1 MNSTLIYKSRYL
13 SFLALALFAQACADD
28 DGESTVS
35 ASASSALVSTGG
47 LDASFVANAVWNS
60 GYCGEV
66 VLKNQHASATV
77 TNWSVKLDLG
87 TGSIQNAWSAVQSGS
102 TGVVTFRPVDYTS
115 RINPGATVRFGFC
128 ASIPLPGTAPATVVE
143 VTDDLPSQT
152 CVERDPGAVPTRVQ
166 IRVADVDD
174 YVYLTIN
181 GIRRRVW
188 HYYGGGQ
195 NELIDITP
203 WFANGNN
210 EVRIQAMNGGGPAD
224 YSFELYVDNQPIAN
238 EVCPESLCNSNNSLS
253 SGIWLDRTYNVPLSN
268 LPAAQTITLT
278 SATPGALY
286 VNGQYTGRRTPT
298 SLALPPGQYT
308 FGLGLSN
315 DTPGSY
321 TGEFR
326 EETVTVGVCPKT
338 VDLTAHPALPVVNTT
353 RIGILPIRNAVH
365 GDPNDLG
372 VLANSDIPYLQAQ
385 MNAIRDT
392 WVEPFSYGLTT
403 WTVEALPVV
412 ENVALQRGPDCMD
425 PPQTGLLLEEA
436 GLTGLRDQYDML
448 VFLYSS
454 HRADG
459 SDVAHVPCAI
469 WAGGQEISYYS
480 GWLRSVPYGAP
491 SEGLFH
497 ESLHSYEWFNGWRRG
512 YYGGV
517 DGLHGAE
524 EHGYKENQN
533 GHSGWLDWY
542 RAFVRNQAAELTTMR
557 QGVEWPSVPTTA
569 DVYVGVFDALRYGT
583 GATPAT
589 VATKTVSATRSA
601 LVRTTNSVSTTVQA
615 ETVPVEMHAD
625 PTSELAK

>member
-1 MNSTLIYKSRYL
+1 MNSLLIYKSR
-13 SFLALALFAQACADD
+13 FLTFFALAVLAQACADVE
-28 DGESTVS
+28 GESTVS
-35 ASASSALVSTGG
+35 ASSSSALVSAGG
-47 LDASFVANAVWNS
+47 LDASFIGNASWNS

-66 VLKNQHASATV
+66 VLKNNHASSSV
-77 TNWSVKLDLG
+77 TNWSVKLDMG
-87 TGSIQNAWSAVQSGS
+87 TGTIQNAWSATQSGS
-102 TGVVTFRPVDYTS
+102 TGIVTFKPVDYNS

-128 ASIPLPGTAPATVVE
+128 ASIPVPGTATANVVE
-143 VTDDLPSQT
+143 VTDDLPVGN
-152 CVERDPGAVPTRVQ
+152 CVEHELGAVPTRVQ

-188 HYYGGGQ
+188 HYYGEGQ

-224 YSFELYVDNQPIAN
+224 YSVELYVDGQAIAN
-238 EVCPESLCNSNNSLS
+238 EVCPESLCNSSNNLS

-268 LPAAQTITLT
+268 LPFAQTVTLT

-286 VNGQYTGRRTPT
+286 VNGQYTGKRTPT
-298 SLALPPGQYT
+298 SLSLPPGQYT

-326 EETVTVGVCPKT
+326 EETVSVGVCPKT
-338 VDLTAHPALPVVNTT
+338 VDLTSHSALPVLNTT
-353 RIGILPIRNAVH
+353 RIGILPVRTAVH
-365 GDPNDLG
+365 GDPTDLG
-372 VLANSDIPYLQAQ
+372 VLANSDIPYLAEQ
-385 MNAIRDT
+385 MNAIRDA

-403 WTVEALPVV
+403 WSVESLPVV

-425 PPQTGLLLEEA
+425 PPQTGLLLEQA
-436 GLTGLRDQYDML
+436 GLTGLRDQYDIL

-459 SDVAHVPCAI
+459 TDVAHVPCAI

-480 GWLRSVPYGAP
+480 GWLRSVPPGEP

-497 ESLHSYEWFNGWRRG
+497 ESLHSYEWYNGWRRG

-524 EHGYKENQN
+524 EHGYKPNQN

-542 RAFVRNQAAELTTMR
+542 RAFARNQAPELVTMR
-557 QGVEWPSVPTTA
+557 QGVEWPSVPTTS
-569 DVYVGVFDALRYGT
+569 DLYVGVFDSMRYGI
-583 GATPAT
+583 GATP
-589 VATKTVSATRSA
+589 SAVTTTAPSAKRSA
-601 LVRTTNSVSTTVQA
+601 LVRSSGMASTVVQA
-615 ETVPVEMHAD
+615 KSIPAEMHVDAAAD
-625 PTSELAK
+625 LAK